1 MHPLK
6 PHFAIEATMC
16 KVAKLTLAVVL
27 VAATAGMA
35 AGAGSGEKVPKP
47 QADFQAYTAHA
58 LREHFPNILLVNQDK
73 KKVHFYDDLIKGKIV
88 VIQFMYSNCERFC
101 PMVTPN
107 LVKVQEEL
115 QRRAPGEVSI
125 VSITV
130 DPDHDSPEVLKAY
143 GQKFHIQEGW
153 QFLTGRKSDIDR
165 LRRELGLLYAE
176 DKQFEH
182 MNMITIG
189 KEPTGQWLSMRALNK
204 PDVIAYT
211 VLLLTSHA
219 TRAVAKP
226 DFASH
231 PPVVAGK

>member
-1 MHPLK
+1 
-6 PHFAIEATMC
+6 MC
-16 KVAKLTLAVVL
+16 KIAKMTLTVALL
-27 VAATAGMA
+27 AATARMA
-35 AGAGSGEKVPKP
+35 AGAGGGEKVPKP
-47 QADFQAYTAHA
+47 QADLQAYQARG
-58 LREHFPNILLVNQDK
+58 LREHFPNVVLINQDR
-73 KKVHFYDDLIKGKIV
+73 KKVHFYDDLIKGKLV
-88 VIQFMYSNCERFC
+88 VIQFMFTNCERFC

-115 QRRAPGEVSI
+115 RKRAPGEVSM

-130 DPDHDSPEVLKAY
+130 DPNHDTPEVLKAY
-143 GQKFHIQEGW
+143 AEKFHIQEGW

-165 LRRELGLLYAE
+165 LRRELGLYYPE

-211 VLLLTSHA
+211 VLLLAHRQ
-219 TRAVAKP
+219 TRALVKP
-226 DFASH
+226 DSASH
-231 PPVVAGK
+231 PALVAGK

>member
-1 MHPLK
+1 
-6 PHFAIEATMC
+6 MC
-16 KVAKLTLAVVL
+16 KTAKMTLTVVL
-27 VAATAGMA
+27 LAATARVA
-35 AGAGSGEKVPKP
+35 AGAGGGEKVPKP
-47 QADFQAYTAHA
+47 QADLQAYQARG
-58 LREHFPNILLVNQDK
+58 LREHFPNVVLINQDK
-73 KKVHFYDDLIKGKIV
+73 KKVHFYDDLIKGKLV
-88 VIQFMYSNCERFC
+88 VIQFMFSNCERFC

-115 QRRAPGEVSI
+115 RKRAPGEVSI

-130 DPDHDSPEVLKAY
+130 DPDHDTPEVLKAY
-143 GQKFHIQEGW
+143 AQKFHIQEGW

-165 LRRELGLLYAE
+165 LRRELGLYYPE

-211 VLLLTSHA
+211 VLLLAHRQ
-219 TRAVAKP
+219 TRALVKP
-226 DFASH
+226 DSASH
-231 PPVVAGK
+231 PALVAGK

>member
-1 MHPLK
+1 
-6 PHFAIEATMC
+6 MC
-16 KVAKLTLAVVL
+16 KFAKVTLTVVL
-27 VAATAGMA
+27 AAATAGRAAA
-35 AGAGSGEKVPKP
+35 AGGGDKPPSP
-47 QADFQAYTAHA
+47 QADFQAYTARA
-58 LREHFPNILLVNQDK
+58 LREHFPNVVLINQDK
-73 KKVHFYDDLIKGKIV
+73 KKVHFYDDLIKGKLV
-88 VIQFMYSNCERFC
+88 VIQFMFANCERFC

-115 QRRAPGEVSI
+115 RKRAPGEVSL

-130 DPDHDSPEVLKAY
+130 DPDHDTPEVLKAY
-143 GQKFHIQEGW
+143 AEKFHIQEGW

-165 LRRELGLLYAE
+165 LRRELGLYYPE

-211 VLLLTSHA
+211 VLLLTHRQ
-219 TRAVAKP
+219 TRAVVKP
-226 DFASH
+226 DSHSH
-231 PPVVAGK
+231 PALVAGK